1 MKDIL
6 FVIIMLAPMVAAGA
20 FKIWPLFWV
29 LLIFNCIFGVIE
41 VVSKKM
47 TGKTV
52 SQYFW
57 EFSKQ
62 HKIKAIIMLVSMG
75 LMWTALL
82 IHLGGK
88 F

>member
-6 FVIIMLAPMVAAGA
+6 FVIVMLAPMAAAGI

-41 VVSKKM
+41 VISKKV

-57 EFSKQ
+57 KFSKE
-62 HKIKAIIMLVSMG
+62 HKVKAIVMLVLMA
-75 LMWTALL
+75 LMWIALL
-82 IHLGGK
+82 VHLGAK
-88 F
+88 I